1 MSRGRRSKARQAIE
15 SIRSVGRARGTI
27 VRVSE
32 LTPPVRVR
40 PRFVALVGTLA
51 AVPAI
56 TTDMFLPQLPDI
68 ARDLGTTTWAVQ
80 LTVTMMLVG
89 GAVGQLVNGPLSD
102 TLGRRR
108 PALWGLTIHVVLS
121 LACAAAPSIGVL
133 VALRT
138 AQGFF
143 NAAASVVALAVI
155 RDRFS
160 GPTAS
165 RLLSRLMLVIG
176 VAPLFAPTIGTWVG
190 GIGGWRGVFVALAVF
205 GAAVWVGAWRFLR
218 ESLPVERRRAR
229 GIRVAL
235 SGYWTLLRD
244 RRFVA
249 YALVPG
255 TSFGVTMSYVVGSP
269 FVLQTEYGMS
279 QSQFAVTFAVV
290 GLGLVIASQVNAALV
305 KHYPPEAMLRFASSA
320 LLLAT
325 GTLLV
330 VVVTGWGGLP
340 AFLVAL
346 WFATSFVFVLH
357 PNATALALEP
367 YGSMAG
373 TAAAFLGASSALL
386 AGLISPLV
394 GLLGGDRYAMVWVM
408 FGAGL
413 AAFTVLLAGTP
424 VFRRGAARR
433 LRLEV
438 ERVEPDR
445 EE

>member
-143 NAAASVVALAVI
+143 NAAASVVALAVN

-205 GAAVWVGAWRFLR
+205 GAAAALWWIRRHTARTFLRQVWALDWGTGFFIIGIFVVVGALTEVGLVDVFA
-218 ESLPVERRRAR
+218 RALA
-229 GIRVAL
+229 GA
-235 SGYWTLLRD
+235 SGGSVL
-244 RRFVA
+244 VA
-249 YALVPG
+249 Y
-255 TSFGVTMSYVVGSP
+255 
-269 FVLQTEYGMS
+269 
-279 QSQFAVTFAVV
+279 
-290 GLGLVIASQVNAALV
+290 
-305 KHYPPEAMLRFASSA
+305 
-320 LLLAT
+320 
-325 GTLLV
+325 TLLV
-330 VVVTGWGGLP
+330 WGSVAGSAFIDNVPFVAAMLP
-340 AFLVAL
+340 VC
-346 WFATSFVFVLH
+346 
-357 PNATALALEP
+357 
-367 YGSMAG
+367 
-373 TAAAFLGASSALL
+373 
-386 AGLISPLV
+386 
-394 GLLGGDRYAMVWVM
+394 
-408 FGAGL
+408 AGL
-413 AAFTVLLAGTP
+413 AARLGAPVELLAFGMVVGASVGGNITP
-424 VFRRGAARR
+424 IGASANIVTVGL
-433 LRLEV
+433 LRKQGH
-438 ERVEPDR
+438 RVSFWTFCRIGIPFTLVSVAAASLLVWLVWGP
-445 EE
+445 